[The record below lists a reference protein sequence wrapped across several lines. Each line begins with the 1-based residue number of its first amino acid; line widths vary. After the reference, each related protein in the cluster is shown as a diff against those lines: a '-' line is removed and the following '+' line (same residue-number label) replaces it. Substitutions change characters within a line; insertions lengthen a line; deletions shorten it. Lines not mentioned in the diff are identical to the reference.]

1 MKLSKCP
8 RQHERHE
15 QRPKP
20 QNNHMLPLAQLKP
33 TSVDHQQVSQNQ
45 IGRSPQDV
53 DRR

>member
-20 QNNHMLPLAQLKP
+20 KNNHMLRLAQVEP
-33 TSVDHQQVSQNQ
+33 ANAGNQ
-45 IGRSPQDV
+45 
-53 DRR
+53 